1 MTWEAAIC
9 KCARVLCTKN
19 WFKDESMLAECS
31 RNKRRAPT
39 HSIFAPPPPSGHE
52 RITHWH
58 TTPGLL
64 RNLPKTCREEKVEK
78 PFFFLWTVMT
88 VKIRWTRQ
96 RVDAGCDSNLEKED
110 PRLEG
115 LYGRRRH
122 CATVAKKQS
131 SNSAGYVREYFQLTL
146 FVHWHIP
153 RCDH

>member
-1 MTWEAAIC
+1 MATNSEQPLMTWEAAIC

-39 HSIFAPPPPSGHE
+39 HSIFAPPPPSGAMNAFF
-52 RITHWH
+52 THWH

-64 RNLPKTCREEKVEK
+64 RNLPKTCREEKVEN

-96 RVDAGCDSNLEKED
+96 RVDAGAI
-110 PRLEG
+110 RIW
-115 LYGRRRH
+115 RRRTRAWKDYTGAEGIVRQWPKSKVRIRLAM
-122 CATVAKKQS
+122 CANI
-131 SNSAGYVREYFQLTL
+131 SN
-146 FVHWHIP
+146 
-153 RCDH
+153 